1 MLGKAKEL
9 ANELKQDICAVIIG
23 SEIRK
28 FCNVLSTF
36 GANKIFIAEDDA
48 LKEYNTEIYTSIL
61 TRIILKHKPN
71 ILLFPATKIGRDLA
85 PRVAS
90 TLKLGLAA
98 DCVKLVIQDGKLLMT
113 RPVYGDNILAD
124 IICPNTRPQMATIRA
139 KMMKKAEPKQN
150 ESAEVIKEPVNINI
164 DSFKTIVK
172 EKKKTSIP
180 GVKSIDEA
188 DIIISGGRGVGSK
201 EKFKIIEELADVLN
215 AAVGASRAAVEA
227 GWKPKSCQVG
237 QSGTTVSPKIY
248 IACGISGTTQ
258 HLVGM
263 KGSEVII
270 AINKDP
276 EAPIFEVANYGI
288 IGDLKEIVPLLT
300 KALKEKKI

>member
-1 MLGKAKEL
+1 M
-9 ANELKQDICAVIIG
+9 
-23 SEIRK
+23 
-28 FCNVLSTF
+28 
-36 GANKIFIAEDDA
+36 
-48 LKEYNTEIYTSIL
+48 
-61 TRIILKHKPN
+61 
-71 ILLFPATKIGRDLA
+71 
-85 PRVAS
+85 
-90 TLKLGLAA
+90 GLAA

-139 KMMKKAEPKQN
+139 KMMEKAEPKQN
-150 ESAEVIKEPVNINI
+150 ESAEVIKTPVNINV

-172 EKKKTSIP
+172 EKKKTSMA

-201 EKFKIIEELADVLN
+201 ETFKIIEELADVLN